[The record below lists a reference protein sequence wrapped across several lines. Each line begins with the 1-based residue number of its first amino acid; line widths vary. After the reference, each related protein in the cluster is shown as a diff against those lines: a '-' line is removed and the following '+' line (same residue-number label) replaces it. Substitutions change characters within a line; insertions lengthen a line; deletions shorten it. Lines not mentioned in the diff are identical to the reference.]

1 MSVTVKIPIFHL
13 LLADNMKDFTDEFP
27 LTSEYIYLNTAS
39 CGLLSK
45 SLVEWR
51 HQHDMNLMRGGSM
64 FRDLH
69 KAHIREIRSEVG
81 RFFSTSESNIALV
94 PNFSFGLNSVL
105 DGLTKGRK
113 VLLLKGDYPSVSWP
127 IENRDFD
134 ICYAEINEHL
144 EENIAAAVAEHQ
156 PDVFAFSVVQY
167 ISGILI
173 DLEFLKNLK
182 TNHPQLLLIADGT
195 QFLGTQNFNFEES
208 AIDIIGGSN
217 YKWMLSG
224 YGNGIFMIKEK
235 AQQLITPKTIGF
247 NSADAT
253 FSKRDA
259 IEFVG
264 RLEPGHQD
272 TINYGSL
279 GESIQFLNKLGKNE
293 IETHL
298 TSLKTKAK
306 AAFEKLGLLQDSV
319 VRRKDHSTIFNIK
332 GDAHLFQKLKENGIV
347 CSLRGNGIRVSFHIY
362 NTEEDLEKL
371 LALIG

>member
-1 MSVTVKIPIFHL
+1 
-13 LLADNMKDFTDEFP
+13 MKDFTEEFP
-27 LTSEYIYLNTAS
+27 VISEYIYLNTAS

-45 SLVEWR
+45 PLVDWR
-51 HQHDMNLMRGGSM
+51 HQHDTNLMMGGSM

-69 KAHIREIRSEVG
+69 KAHIREIRKGVSD
-81 RFFSTSESNIALV
+81 FFSTSESNVALV

-105 DGLTKGRK
+105 DGLPAGLKI
-113 VLLLKGDYPSVSWP
+113 LLLKGDYPSVSWP
-127 IENRDFD
+127 IENRGFEV
-134 ICYAEINEHL
+134 CYAEIDENL
-144 EENIAAAVAEHQ
+144 EQNIAEAVEKHQ

-173 DLEFLKNLK
+173 DLDFLKELK

-208 AIDIIGGSN
+208 AIDVIGGSN

-224 YGNGIFMIKEK
+224 YGNAVFMVKESV
-235 AQQLITPKTIGF
+235 QGLIAPKTIGF

-253 FSKRDA
+253 FSKRNT

-264 RLEPGHQD
+264 HLEPGHQD

-279 GESIQFLNKLGKNE
+279 GQSIQFLNELGKDH
-293 IETHL
+293 IEQHL
-298 TSLKTKAK
+298 TNLKKKAK
-306 AAFEKLGLLQDSV
+306 AAFEALGLLHDSV
-319 VRRKDHSTIFNIK
+319 ARRKDHSTIFNIK
-332 GDAHLFQKLKENGIV
+332 GDAALFQKLKENGIV
-347 CSLRGNGIRVSFHIY
+347 CSLRGDGIRVSFHIY

-371 LALIG
+371 LAVIS